1 MEAIELPAVAWEWL
15 FEMPR
20 QSREM
25 HHRLSSQMYRSSPGV
40 KVSVSWNRIVDAMIE
55 FAGGDFAKLA
65 SSMCM
70 KLIAEYV
77 RLRSTIFASGCAGF
91 LYEFRFLRSLQPL

>member
-1 MEAIELPAVAWEWL
+1 MEAIELPAVARQWL
-15 FEMPR
+15 FEVPR

-25 HHRLSSQMYRSSPGV
+25 HHRPSSQMHRGSQGV
-40 KVSVSWNRIVDAMIE
+40 KVSVSWNRIVDTMIQ

-77 RLRSTIFASGCAGF
+77 GF
-91 LYEFRFLRSLQPL
+91 WDS